1 MGALSNDT
9 AVSISFSGN
18 SDILGISSCKLRIKN
33 FNFKKS
39 VVDAVKSEANVV
51 KTTTLVESK
60 RAETTP
66 RLPTPHNN
74 TCSAYRTWKN
84 KPG

>member
-9 AVSISFSGN
+9 AISISFSSK

-33 FNFKKS
+33 FSFKKF
-39 VVDAVKSEANVV
+39 VVDVVKSEADVV
-51 KTTTLVESK
+51 KTTTLVESEL
-60 RAETTP
+60 ADTTP
-66 RLPTPHNN
+66 RLSTPHN
-74 TCSAYRTWKN
+74 TCSAYRTWKD